1 MDLDPAGTK
10 ESTDAE
16 LMAGLA
22 AGEDLAL
29 SLLMHRWRDRVAS
42 FLHKMTGHPDI
53 AADLVQETFV
63 KLYLARN
70 RYRPAGKFSTY
81 LFAIAAN
88 LGRNQARWHA
98 RHPTVSLDMPRDQAG
113 AVPEPAAAGPSPGET
128 AATEERARE
137 VFQAFRELP
146 PDLREAMSLFIY
158 EDLGYAEIAQIAGC
172 SAKAVETRIYRARQ
186 LLKERLKSLL
196 SQG

>member
-113 AVPEPAAAGPSPGET
+113 AVPEPAAAGPSLRRRPQLPQGSARRAHYQTQYCQALPHTWGFRPRTWRTQRQTEAQNRDPVAADHSKSVGRAGKT
-128 AATEERARE
+128 A
-137 VFQAFRELP
+137 VVQP
-146 PDLREAMSLFIY
+146 
-158 EDLGYAEIAQIAGC
+158 
-172 SAKAVETRIYRARQ
+172 
-186 LLKERLKSLL
+186 
-196 SQG
+196 